1 MKYRPEID
9 GLRALAVVPVILFHA
24 GFELFSGGFV
34 GVDVFFVISG
44 YLITTIIIE
53 DIENKCF
60 SIVNF
65 YERRAR
71 RILPALLFVMLACI
85 PFAWIWMLPSQ
96 MKDFSASIFSVSVFL
111 SNLYFMSQIN
121 YFAPYAELNP
131 LLHTWSLS
139 VEEQFY
145 LFFPPLLLFL
155 LKPGRR
161 FAIIGIFLFAA
172 SSLIFSELAW
182 RENQARNFFF
192 SLGRIWEIF
201 AGSIAA
207 FIVQRRGVQ
216 NNNFIAIL
224 GLAAIVFSI
233 FAYDESIPFPSFY
246 ALVPVLGVFFIVLYA
261 NKETIAARVLSTKAF
276 VGIGLISYSTY
287 LWHQPLFA
295 FARIK
300 SASEPSHLLMFLLAI
315 CSLGLAYLS
324 WRYIE
329 IPFRNKAKV
338 DRNKI
343 FFTSLFCLVLFAGF
357 GFIGYKTNG
366 YPDRE
371 WLSVF
376 ADLSYDNSSLGY
388 AKCNDELDTV
398 EPKLHYCL
406 KANEK
411 VSHIL
416 LGDSHADDKFHGLV
430 QNSLH
435 NEWMLIGHPS
445 CPPLM
450 NVNVESINGTECT
463 ERLNKIFNFFN
474 EHEDISTVVISFSH
488 IYPLSNFI
496 AADHIRRKYKA
507 SDIVLED
514 RVGNATTPIDVF
526 EVGLRRTIE
535 YLRNKRINIVI
546 LTDIPELEFMP
557 EYCLVNKVSCEFNR
571 ADVMKRQEV
580 HRALLGKI
588 TRDTEGVR
596 VFESLNLFCKDG
608 SELCSILND
617 GRTLYRD
624 SHHLSL
630 YGSIEYGKGLAAFLD
645 DLN

>member
-1 MKYRPEID
+1 MIYRPEID
-9 GLRALAVVPVILFHA
+9 GLRSLAVVPVILFHA

-44 YLITTIIIE
+44 YLITTILIE
-53 DIENKCF
+53 DIENKRF

-71 RILPALLFVMLACI
+71 RILPALFFVMLLCI
-85 PFAWIWMLPSQ
+85 PFVWIWMLPAQ

-145 LFFPPLLLFL
+145 LFFPPLLLVL
-155 LKPGRR
+155 LKPSRR
-161 FAIIGIFLFAA
+161 FAIFVIFLLAA
-172 SSLIFSELAW
+172 LSFIFSELAW
-182 RENQARNFFF
+182 RENQERNFFF
-192 SLGRIWEIF
+192 SLSRIWEIF

-216 NNNFIAIL
+216 KNNFIAIL

-233 FAYDESIPFPSFY
+233 FVYDESTPFPSVY
-246 ALVPVLGVFFIVLYA
+246 ALVPVLGVVLLVLYA
-261 NKETIAARVLSTKAF
+261 NKETIVARVLSTKPF
-276 VGIGLISYSTY
+276 VGIGLISYSAY

-300 SASEPSHLLMFLLAI
+300 SPSEPSHLLMSLLAI
-315 CSLGLAYLS
+315 GSLALAYFS

-329 IPFRNKAKV
+329 TPFRNKAKI

-343 FFTSLFCLVLFAGF
+343 FLTSLIGIVFFAGF
-357 GFIGYKTNG
+357 GFIGYQTNG
-366 YPDRE
+366 YPERK
-371 WLSVF
+371 WLSIF

-388 AKCNDELDTV
+388 AKCSDELDTV

-430 QNSLH
+430 QNSSH
-435 NEWMLIGHPS
+435 NEWMLIGNPS

-450 NVNVESINGTECT
+450 NVNVLSINGTVCT

-474 EHEDISTVVISFSH
+474 EHEDIDTVILSFAH

-496 AADHIRRKYKA
+496 AADHVKRDFKA

-514 RVGNATTPIDVF
+514 RMGNATTPIDVF

-535 YLRNKRINIVI
+535 YLRKKGIDIVI
-546 LTDIPELEFMP
+546 LVDIPELEFMP
-557 EYCLVNKVSCEFNR
+557 EDCLANKVSCEFSR

-588 TRDTEGVR
+588 NKDTDGVR
-596 VFESLNLFCKDG
+596 VFDSLSLFCKDND
-608 SELCSILND
+608 EVCSILND

-645 DLN
+645 D